1 MPSIKDKRKVVM
13 DYLDKFF
20 NTLDPSG
27 ANSKLYHEKFDKMSD
42 AQFDKAFTAFL
53 NNDKAN
59 FYLEIVEYERDLKIE
74 DIEKCADTMNVP
86 LFERVAM
93 PYLTGDKSN
102 IIVTP
107 EKVAVGYIHEKRM
120 PQTLMKKSAASIKIS
135 KRNPKTGQVVGDDKN
150 ARNSDSEVYSLATLG
165 ANAAL
170 REFLGPRA
178 DDSRA
183 KGEMYSKISD
193 NGFVSLDEL
202 TDDPYNKTAVN
213 TFDVYFLMQGL
224 RTNMIERLDKIPGPR
239 ENNYDA

>member
-74 DIEKCADTMNVP
+74 DIEKCAEMMTVP
-86 LFERVAM
+86 LFERIAM
-93 PYLTGDKSN
+93 PYLTNDPQN
-102 IIVTP
+102 IIVSR
-107 EKVAVGYIHEKRM
+107 EKCPVGYIHEKRM

-178 DDSRA
+178 DDSKA
-183 KGEMYSKISD
+183 KSEMYSKIGD

-224 RTNMIERLDKIPGPR
+224 RTNMIERIDKIPGPR
-239 ENNYDA
+239 ERNYDA

>member
-27 ANSKLYHEKFDKMSD
+27 ANAKLYHEKFDKMSD

-74 DIEKCADTMNVP
+74 DIEKCAEMMTVP
-86 LFERVAM
+86 LFERIAM
-93 PYLTGDKSN
+93 PYLTSDPDN
-102 IIVTP
+102 VIISKTP
-107 EKVAVGYIHEKRM
+107 VPVGWIHEKRM

-183 KGEMYSKISD
+183 KSEMYSKIGD

-239 ENNYDA
+239 ERDYDA